1 VFCPFR
7 HCIVCPVLRR
17 LITTL
22 VSFGH
27 CIVSPVLRRL
37 ITTLVSFVHCIV
49 LQWPKD
55 AKVVIKRRR
64 TAQTI
69 Q

>member
-1 VFCPFR
+1 MAKRYQSGNQTLITTLVSFL

-27 CIVSPVLRRL
+27 CIVYPVLRR
-37 ITTLVSFVHCIV
+37 
-49 LQWPKD
+49 
-55 AKVVIKRRR
+55 
-64 TAQTI
+64 
-69 Q
+69 

>member
-1 VFCPFR
+1 LVSFG

-27 CIVSPVLRRL
+27 GQNI
-37 ITTLVSFVHCIV
+37 
-49 LQWPKD
+49 PKWYSND
-55 AKVVIKRRR
+55 VKRDR
-64 TAQTI
+64 QYNG
-69 Q
+69 